1 MYELVR
7 DADGPLTRDDVAT
20 ATGST
25 RTAVGFH
32 LDALVEAGLLSVDYA
47 RPSGRSGPG
56 AGRPSKRYAATEV
69 VVSAAVPQRRYELL
83 GRILSEAVLNTDSD
97 EVERRVLQTARS
109 HGEQAGARVRPDGK
123 PAGLPELIDVLR
135 GLGYRPLKS
144 PDRDAVRLR
153 DCPFH
158 AVSRKAPELVCPA
171 NLLYLQGVLDGLGAA
186 EGIHA
191 VL

>member
-47 RPSGRSGPG
+47 
-56 AGRPSKRYAATEV
+56 
-69 VVSAAVPQRRYELL
+69 
-83 GRILSEAVLNTDSD
+83 
-97 EVERRVLQTARS
+97 
-109 HGEQAGARVRPDGK
+109 K

-135 GLGYRPLKS
+135 TLGYRPLQS

-158 AVSRKAPELVCPA
+158 AVSREAPELVCPA

-191 VL
+191 VLDEAGAGCCVSLV